1 MKKIL
6 QKLSARLEDGTT
18 GTLKDKGLALV
29 NKHPE
34 IVCLSLLAIACLFFL
49 FWGLDFYPLMDVD
62 ETRYAVM
69 ARDLAY
75 SLDWNSLMLNA
86 APFLEKPPLY
96 FWLVATSIK
105 AFGGFSAFAVRFPIA
120 LLSTFLIFFTY
131 YVGKKTIS
139 RKFGTI
145 SALVLV
151 SSMFFLILS
160 HVAIIDMVLTVF
172 MTSAIYCALLTHFC
186 EDKNKKYFWWYFYL
200 FVGLGF
206 LAKGILA
213 LAIPAVIVLVYGLI
227 TKTAKDIFKP
237 VNILPGTIVLFAL
250 ILPWHLIMYRD
261 YGFQFIKEYFILHHF
276 ARLMG
281 SETLGRERPLLYFIP
296 VFLLGFMPWTF
307 IFIAFLVDGYKKLA
321 AKYKATEGKVKE
333 KIASLFEATTNEQ
346 KLMLF
351 SVVYFVVV
359 FSVFSSSS
367 TKLPTYILPLFPA
380 AALMTGY
387 YWWVSDEKGENQKAI
402 TIATQIIAAIFIIAA
417 LCSSIGFFML
427 PYELQSKIAGF
438 KEVTITAFYLLA
450 IFLLLRLNT
459 KRALSIFAGYVF
471 IMLFIISLSVA
482 KIFNF
487 VYSTGENEIVQYS
500 MLSSQP
506 DQHSRLVTF
515 DFAVKPSALIK
526 HPDRIDFLTDE
537 DFKRLD
543 EILVYK
549 AGPTFVIV
557 KNKNFKKGPNYK
569 KELEKRLELVQTGDV
584 YSLYVKDINNQFN
597 NGPEGIGSAPGWM
610 NPYVEEKNAKNTIK
624 RNMDKRL

>member
-6 QKLSARLEDGTT
+6 QKLSARLEDGAT
-18 GTLKDKGLALV
+18 GTLKEKGLSLV
-29 NKHPE
+29 NRHPE
-34 IVCLSLLAIACLFFL
+34 IICLSLLAVACLFFL
-49 FWGLDFYPLMDVD
+49 FWGLNFYPLMDVD

-86 APFLEKPPLY
+86 SPFLEKPPLY

-172 MTSAIYCALLTHFC
+172 MTSALYCALLTHFC

-213 LAIPAVIVLVYGLI
+213 LAIPAVIILVYGLI

-237 VNILPGTIVLFAL
+237 VNMLPGLIIFFVL

-261 YGFQFIKEYFILHHF
+261 YGFQFIKEYFLLHHF

-281 SETLGRERPLLYFIP
+281 SEVLGRERPFLYFIP

-359 FSVFSSSS
+359 FLVFSSSS

-387 YWWVSDEKGENQKAI
+387 FWWVSDEKSENQKAI
-402 TIATQIIAAIFIIAA
+402 TIATQVIAAIFIIAA
-417 LCSSIGFFML
+417 LSSSIGFFML
-427 PYELQSKIAGF
+427 PYELQYKIAGF

-471 IMLFIISLSVA
+471 VMLFIISLSVA

-500 MLSSQP
+500 MISSQP
-506 DQHSRLVTF
+506 DQLSRLVTF
-515 DFAVKPSALIK
+515 DFSVKPSALIK
-526 HPDRIDFLTDE
+526 HPDRIDFITDP
-537 DFKRLD
+537 DFNKLD
-543 EILVYK
+543 GILVYK

-557 KNKNFKKGPNYK
+557 KNKNFRNDPNYK
-569 KELEKRLELVQTGDV
+569 KKLDKRLELVQSGEV
-584 YSLYVKDINNQFN
+584 YSLYVKDIYNQYNNEPQEIGPMSKWLHPN
-597 NGPEGIGSAPGWM
+597 NPGENPQKFIGEPM
-610 NPYVEEKNAKNTIK
+610 FK
-624 RNMDKRL
+624 RP